1 MVYAGYLRA
10 VPQSCHPNVKKQKRG
25 TSIGGSPSFV
35 VVRNVQCFGLL
46 AGGAVKREARW
57 ASRRLGTS
65 GIAVRPTVVVR
76 NVQCFGFLAGGSPS
90 SLASTATSVSGVP
103 SAADSS
109 ACLATKSNLPTTRP
123 ACAISPKA
131 A

>member
-10 VPQSCHPNVKKQKRG
+10 VPQSCHPNVKKTKEGNLNRF
-25 TSIGGSPSFV
+25 PSFV
-35 VVRNVQCFGLL
+35 VVRNVQCFGFL
-46 AGGAVKREARW
+46 AGRAVKREARW